1 MTLAAR
7 RAVTVAASLAAV
19 GALAA
24 CGTGDAV
31 DAVETGSTSGSAT
44 ETPSSS
50 DTASESPSESASASA
65 SADGAT
71 GGTYAD
77 GTYTATGS
85 YVSPGGQESIEVTL
99 TLTSDVV
106 SAVEV
111 VSNADNPN
119 SVRYQGEFISGIED
133 VVVGVPLDEL
143 EVDKVAGSSL
153 TSGGFNQA
161 VETIKGEA
169 GA

>member
-24 CGTGDAV
+24 CGTGEAT
-31 DAVETGSTSGSAT
+31 DAVENGSASEAAT
-44 ETPSSS
+44 ASPSPS
-50 DTASESPSESASASA
+50 DQASESPSADAPEGA
-65 SADGAT
+65 SADGST

-77 GTYTATGS
+77 GTYSATGS
-85 YVSPGGQESIEVTL
+85 YVSPGGPESIEVTL

-111 VSNADNPN
+111 VSNAENPN
-119 SVRYQGEFISGIED
+119 SVRYQGEFVDGIAD
-133 VVVGVPLDEL
+133 VVVGVALDDL

-153 TSGGFNQA
+153 TSGGFNEA

>member
-31 DAVETGSTSGSAT
+31 DAVETSSPSGSAT
-44 ETPSSS
+44 EAPSTSDGATDTSS
-50 DTASESPSESASASA
+50 PTT
-65 SADGAT
+65 SADGST

-111 VSNADNPN
+111 VSNAQNPN

-133 VVVGVPLDEL
+133 VVVGVPLDDL

>member
-50 DTASESPSESASASA
+50 DTASESASA